1 MVLLMLPCHRL
12 VWLLLVWRNWMVSRV
27 LLCSWARTA
36 MNCYCSFFTACWWW
50 SGRFGWHHQLF
61 LPICSSLCYCPG
73 LTHRPTHC
81 WWLGQSA
88 WLLSMQWTLW
98 AMCVLEVET
107 WAHNCSTMVWL
118 MFISLWHGFGHWL
131 VALPLVIVT
140 ILACFLCVC
149 MFKTTIDPGTRR
161 SRLVV

>member
-1 MVLLMLPCHRL
+1 MHLFCDHAKIWIGSNRFTPGTSYTFLQLLDGH
-12 VWLLLVWRNWMVSRV
+12 VWLLLRFA
-27 LLCSWARTA
+27 WARTA

-98 AMCVLEVET
+98 VVCLLEVQT
-107 WAHNCSTMVWL
+107 WAH
-118 MFISLWHGFGHWL
+118 HWL
-131 VALPLVIVT
+131 HHGLADAYLPLVW
-140 ILACFLCVC
+140 FLETDQWHCHLYYH
-149 MFKTTIDPGTRR
+149 IPG
-161 SRLVV
+161 